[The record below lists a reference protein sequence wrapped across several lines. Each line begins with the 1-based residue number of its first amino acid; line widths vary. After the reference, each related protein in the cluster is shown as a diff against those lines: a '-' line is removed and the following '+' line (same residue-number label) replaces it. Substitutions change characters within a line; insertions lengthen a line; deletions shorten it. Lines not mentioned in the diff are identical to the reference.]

1 MAESSEEHS
10 NRLDQMFR
18 KYNPFAAKPNSINSN
33 KHFDVHPPVFWV
45 ASFLAVLFIAIT
57 IIIGGD
63 YMYNNI
69 FEPLKNGI
77 SNTGGWFFVLSVNFF
92 LIFILIIGFSKFGSI
107 RLGGNDARPEFSTI
121 AWFSMLFSAGM
132 GIGIIFYSVAEP
144 MYHYMQPPMGGAESM
159 DSAKTA
165 MNFTF
170 LHWGLHAWSI
180 YALVGLALAFFCFNR
195 GLPLSIR
202 SLFYPIFGNRVY
214 GLWGDLIDILAVLS
228 TLFGLATSLGIG
240 VTQINSGLGYLFETG
255 DNLAILSEGSNI
267 MASGTL
273 VEILLIAGIT
283 MVATLSV
290 VSGIDK
296 GVKFLSEQ
304 NIRIGAVLML
314 FVIVV
319 GPTLFIFDT
328 LVQNFG
334 AYISNV
340 IELGFWTESFEKG
353 QHAESNW
360 QNAWTVFYWSWWIAW
375 SPFVGTFIARVS
387 KGRTIRE
394 FVSGVLLVP
403 TLITFVWL
411 SAFGGSGIFTEFN
424 PEMFKGVSVGKVA
437 VDTPPRALFVLLD
450 KFPWSTITCSLG
462 VLLVASFFVTSSDSG
477 SLVVDSLTSG
487 GKIDAPVGQ
496 RIFWANTEG
505 AVAAVLLYAG
515 GLEALQTAVITTG
528 LPFALILIGMCF
540 SLYKGLQQE
549 HAEEM
554 EKERAQ
560 ERESYYELL
569 QDLISKRRS
578 RQSEKTRDSD
588 GGKKRN
594 Q

>member
-1 MAESSEEHS
+1 MAETNEQHS
-10 NRLDQMFR
+10 NRLDEMFR
-18 KYNPFAAKPNSINSN
+18 KHNPFAAKPNSINSN
-33 KHFDVHPPVFWV
+33 KYFDVHPPVFWV

-57 IIIGGD
+57 IIFGGD
-63 YMYNNI
+63 YMYKHV

-77 SNTGGWFFVLSVNFF
+77 SNTAGWFFILTVNFF
-92 LIFILIIGFSKFGSI
+92 MVFIIIIGFSKFGKI
-107 RLGGNDARPEFSTI
+107 RLGGNDARPEFSTL

-144 MYHYMQPPMGGAESM
+144 LNHYMNPPMGSSESVE
-159 DSAKTA
+159 SAKTA

-180 YALVGLALAFFCFNR
+180 YALVALALAFFCYNR

-202 SLFYPIFGNRVY
+202 SLFHPIFGKRVY
-214 GLWGDLIDILAVLS
+214 GLWGDVIDILAVLS

-240 VTQINSGLGYLFETG
+240 VTQINSGLGYLFDKG
-255 DNLAILSEGSNI
+255 AHLSILGEDSEI
-267 MASGTL
+267 MASGKL

-283 MVATLSV
+283 AVATLSV

-304 NIRIGAVLML
+304 NIRIGALLMV
-314 FVIVV
+314 FVIIV

-328 LVQNFG
+328 LVQNLG

-340 IELGFWTESFEKG
+340 IELGFWTERFEDASH
-353 QHAESNW
+353 QENNW
-360 QNAWTVFYWSWWIAW
+360 QNTWTVFYWSWWIAW

-394 FVSGVLLVP
+394 FVFGVLLVP

-411 SAFGGSGIFTEFN
+411 SAFGGSAIFTEFN
-424 PEMFKGVSVGKVA
+424 PDLYSGLSVGQIS

-450 KFPWSTITCSLG
+450 KFPWSIVTCALG

-515 GLEALQTAVITTG
+515 GLQALQTAVITTG
-528 LPFALILIGMCF
+528 LPFALILIGMCI
-540 SLYKGLQQE
+540 SLYKGLQTE
-549 HAEEM
+549 YAEEM
-554 EKERAQ
+554 EKERVK
-560 ERESYYELL
+560 ERQSYYELL
-569 QDLISKRRS
+569 KDLVSKR
-578 RQSEKTRDSD
+578 KGRDSD
-588 GGKKRN
+588 KKEEERKDK
-594 Q
+594 

>member
-1 MAESSEEHS
+1 MAESSEAHS

-18 KYNPFAAKPNSINSN
+18 KHNPFAAKPNSINSN

-45 ASFLAVLFIAIT
+45 ASFLAVLFITIT
-57 IIIGGD
+57 IIVGGD

-92 LIFILIIGFSKFGSI
+92 LIFILVIGFSKFGSI

-144 MYHYMQPPMGGAESM
+144 MYHYMKPPMGASESM

-180 YALVGLALAFFCFNR
+180 YALVALALAFFCFNR

-202 SLFYPIFGNRVY
+202 SLFYPLFGNRVY
-214 GLWGDLIDILAVLS
+214 GLWGDLIDVLAVLS

-353 QHAESNW
+353 QHAENNW

-387 KGRTIRE
+387 KGRTIKE

-437 VDTPPRALFVLLD
+437 VETPPRALFVLLD

-560 ERESYYELL
+560 ERQSYYELL

-578 RQSEKTRDSD
+578 RQSEKTEDSD
-588 GGKKRN
+588 SGKKSN